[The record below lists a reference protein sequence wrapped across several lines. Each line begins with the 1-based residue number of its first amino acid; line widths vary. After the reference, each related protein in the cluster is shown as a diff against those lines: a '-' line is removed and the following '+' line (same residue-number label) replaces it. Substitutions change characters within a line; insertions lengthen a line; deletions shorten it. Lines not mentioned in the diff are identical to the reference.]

1 MTICLA
7 DRRRLTLSEHELVDA
22 DVVRA
27 EGFDETRRDICR
39 GRASF
44 HLHTAIVQTID
55 SNLPTSTC
63 DDGEL
68 ESHTSEM
75 GMLSKAK
82 LAAKQAALK
91 GVPKSTRDL
100 SLGKVAAAA
109 RKPILVSR
117 TRSRAGERNKKKSKC
132 KYCEELLLSH
142 CLTLVLQLRTRLC
155 HNQQSETYQCQRK
168 WWVYNHRQI

>member
-68 ESHTSEM
+68 ELYASEM
-75 GMLSKAK
+75 GVLSKAK
-82 LAAKQAALK
+82 LAAKRLALK
-91 GVPKSTRDL
+91 GVPKSIREL
-100 SLGKVAAAA
+100 PLGEAEAAA

-117 TRSRAGERNKKKSKC
+117 TKEIRSPGKRDGRRGN
-132 KYCEELLLSH
+132 
-142 CLTLVLQLRTRLC
+142 
-155 HNQQSETYQCQRK
+155 RK
-168 WWVYNHRQI
+168 